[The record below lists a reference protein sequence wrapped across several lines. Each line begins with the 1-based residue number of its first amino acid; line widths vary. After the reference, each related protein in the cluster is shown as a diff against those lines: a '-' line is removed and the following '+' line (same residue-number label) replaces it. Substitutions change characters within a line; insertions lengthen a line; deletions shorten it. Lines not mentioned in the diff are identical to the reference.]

1 MLCNFLHQITNGL
14 NDFTSASVLAV
25 SVKFLILFY
34 IMRAVLSPP
43 RPPALRG
50 GFNAV
55 SLTRSDRAGNGAVCR
70 K

>member
-1 MLCNFLHQITNGL
+1 MCNFLHQITNGL

-43 RPPALRG
+43 RPPALQG

-55 SLTRSDRAGNGAVCR
+55 AQSRSGCAGNGAVCR
-70 K
+70 E